1 MSDTTGMQESKSY
14 RTLVLCLLTLM
25 YVVSFI
31 DRQIIGILSPFIQKD
46 LGFTDTELGWLKGL
60 AFAFLY
66 AIAGI
71 PIAWLADRYSRKK
84 IITLALVAWSGFT
97 ALTGSV
103 SSFVHMFL
111 ARMGVGIGEAGG
123 SPPSHS
129 IISDLYPKEQRT
141 SALGVYSLGIP
152 IGIGFSYLLAGA
164 LVETLGWRGTLLFLG
179 AFGILLAAVLAFVIK
194 EPKRGQLDGKNLN
207 LKSVG
212 IGESIVTLAKI
223 PSWFAMC
230 MGIAWVSFGGYAVS
244 AWGVDYLMRF
254 KPEYLPE
261 EYGGEPVLFKWLM
274 FWYGVVHLFGY
285 GAGTY
290 FGALITEKLAKKN
303 ISFYGIMPGAVLLI
317 GVPALI
323 AAFWVQSIPA
333 HIFLITI
340 YLLSAGVYLG
350 PSFATAQTLAPI
362 NMRAMSTALF
372 FMILNI
378 IALGGGPTYVGM
390 LSERLME
397 THGNV
402 HSLRLA
408 MTTLIVPYI
417 LSIIAF
423 FWAAKTLPKD
433 WDDADKRN
441 KEMAAESET
450 VG

>member
-1 MSDTTGMQESKSY
+1 MSESPKMSESKRY

-31 DRQIIGILSPFIQKD
+31 DRQIIGILSPFIKED
-46 LGFTDTELGWLKGL
+46 LGFTDTQLGWLKGL

-84 IITLALVAWSGFT
+84 IITLALIAWSGFT
-97 ALTGSV
+97 ALTGAV
-103 SSFVHMFL
+103 SSFIYMFL

-129 IISDLYPKEQRT
+129 IISDLYPKEKRA
-141 SALGVYSLGIP
+141 SALGFYSLGIP

-164 LVETLGWRGTLLFLG
+164 LVESLGWRGTLIFLG
-179 AFGILLAAVLAFVIK
+179 GFGILLAIVLAIVVK
-194 EPKRGQLDGKNLN
+194 EPKRGQLDGEN
-207 LKSVG
+207 LKLKTVG
-212 IGESIVTLAKI
+212 IWESIVTLAKI

-244 AWGVDYLMRF
+244 AWGIDYILRF
-254 KPEYLPE
+254 KPEYLPPK
-261 EYGGEPVLFKWLM
+261 YGGEPGSFKWLM
-274 FWYGVVHLFGY
+274 FWFGMLHLFGY

-290 FGALITEKLAKKN
+290 FGALLTEKLAKRSV
-303 ISFYGIMPGAVLLI
+303 SFYGIMPGAVLLI

-323 AAFWVQSIPA
+323 AAFWVQSIIA
-333 HIFLITI
+333 HLFFVTI
-340 YLLSAGVYLG
+340 YLISAGFYLG

-378 IALGGGPTYVGM
+378 IALGGGPTFVGIM
-390 LSERLME
+390 SERLME

-408 MTTLIVPYI
+408 MSMLVVPYI
-417 LSIIAF
+417 LSVLAF
-423 FWAAKTLPKD
+423 CWAAKTLPKD
-433 WDDADKRN
+433 WDEADRRN
-441 KEMAAESET
+441 KEMAAQSET
-450 VG
+450 

>member
-1 MSDTTGMQESKSY
+1 MSEPKMAESKRY
-14 RTLVLCLLTLM
+14 RTLVLWLLTLM
-25 YVVSFI
+25 YVISFI
-31 DRQIIGILSPFIQKD
+31 DRQIIGILSPFIKED

-84 IITLALVAWSGFT
+84 IITIALIAWSGFT
-97 ALTGSV
+97 ALTGAV
-103 SSFVHMFL
+103 SSFMHMFL

-129 IISDLYPKEQRT
+129 IISDLYPKEQRA
-141 SALGVYSLGIP
+141 SALGFYSLGIP

-164 LVETLGWRGTLLFLG
+164 LVESLGWRGTLFFLG
-179 AFGILLAAVLAFVIK
+179 ASGIVLAAVLALIVK
-194 EPKRGQLDGKNLN
+194 EPKRGQLDGENIK

-244 AWGVDYLMRF
+244 AWGVDYIMRF
-254 KPEYLPE
+254 KPEYLPVK
-261 EYGGEPVLFKWLM
+261 YGGEPGQYGWLM
-274 FWYGVVHLFGY
+274 FWLGMIHLIGY
-285 GAGTY
+285 GIGTY
-290 FGALITEKLAKKN
+290 FGAVITEKLAKRS

-323 AAFWVQSIPA
+323 AAFWVDSIVLHLA
-333 HIFLITI
+333 LITV
-340 YLLSAGVYLG
+340 YLLAAGVYLG

-378 IALGGGPTYVGM
+378 IALGGGPTIVGM
-390 LSERLME
+390 ISERLMDA
-397 THGNV
+397 HGAT

-408 MTTLIVPYI
+408 ISTLIIPYT
-417 LSIIAF
+417 LSVAAF

-433 WDDADKRN
+433 WEEADRRN
-441 KEMAAESET
+441 KEMALNTSD
-450 VG
+450 

>member
-1 MSDTTGMQESKSY
+1 MTDPKMAESKRY
-14 RTLVLCLLTLM
+14 RTVVLCLLTFM
-25 YVVSFI
+25 YVMSFI
-31 DRQIIGILSPFIQKD
+31 DRQIIGVLSPFIKED
-46 LGFTDTELGWLKGL
+46 LGYSDTQLGWLKGL

-84 IITLALVAWSGFT
+84 IITISLIAWSGFT

-103 SSFVHMFL
+103 SSFMHMFL

-129 IISDLYPKEQRT
+129 IISDLYPKEKRA
-141 SALGVYSLGIP
+141 SALGFYSLGIP

-164 LVETLGWRGTLLFLG
+164 LVEKLGWRGTLIFLG
-179 AFGILLAAVLAFVIK
+179 GFGVALALVLALIIK
-194 EPKRGQLDGKNLN
+194 EPKRGQLDGENLQ
-207 LKSVG
+207 LKSVS
-212 IGESIVTLAKI
+212 IGESIITLAKI

-244 AWGVDYLMRF
+244 AWGVDYILRF
-254 KPEYLPE
+254 KPEYLPPA
-261 EYGGEPVLFKWLM
+261 YGGEPGRFKSLMVLFGLI
-274 FWYGVVHLFGY
+274 HLFGY

-323 AAFWVQSIPA
+323 AAFWVQSVPA
-333 HIFLITI
+333 HLALLTVYLI
-340 YLLSAGVYLG
+340 SAGVYLG

-378 IALGGGPTYVGM
+378 IALGGGPTFVGF

-397 THGNV
+397 QHGDV

-408 MTTLIVPYI
+408 ISTLVVPYI

-433 WDDADKRN
+433 WAEADKRN
-441 KEMAAESET
+441 KELAA
-450 VG
+450 G

>member
-1 MSDTTGMQESKSY
+1 MSEQPKMKESKSY
-14 RTLVLCLLTLM
+14 RTVVMLLLTLM
-25 YVVSFI
+25 YVISFI
-31 DRQIIGILSPFIQKD
+31 DRQIIGILSPFIKED
-46 LGFTDTELGWLKGL
+46 LGFTDTQLGWLKGL

-84 IITLALVAWSGFT
+84 IITVALISWSAFT
-97 ALTGSV
+97 ALTGAV
-103 SSFVHMFL
+103 SSFMHMFL

-129 IISDLYPKEQRT
+129 IISDLYPKEKRT

-164 LVETLGWRGTLLFLG
+164 LVEKLGWRGTLIFLG
-179 AFGILLAAVLAFVIK
+179 AFGILLAFVLAIVIK
-194 EPKRGQLDGKNLN
+194 EPRRGQQDGENLT
-207 LKSVG
+207 LKTVG
-212 IGESIVTLAKI
+212 IGESIASLVKI

-230 MGIAWVSFGGYAVS
+230 MGIAWVSFGGYAIS
-244 AWGVDYLMRF
+244 AWGIDYIMRF
-254 KPEYLPE
+254 KPEYLPVK
-261 EYGGEPVLFKWLM
+261 YGGEAGQFKWLM
-274 FWYGVVHLFGY
+274 FWLGMLHLFGY

-290 FGALITEKLAKKN
+290 FGALITEKLAKR
-303 ISFYGIMPGAVLLI
+303 SVSYYGIMPGAALLI
-317 GVPALI
+317 GVPAVI
-323 AAFWVQSIPA
+323 AAFWVQSVPA
-333 HIFLITI
+333 HLTLLTI
-340 YLLSAGVYLG
+340 YLVAAGVYLG

-378 IALGGGPTYVGM
+378 IALGGGPTFVGW

-402 HSLRLA
+402 HSLRLSI
-408 MTTLIVPYI
+408 TTLIVPYV
-417 LSIIAF
+417 LSILAF

-433 WDDADKRN
+433 WEEADRRN
-441 KEMAAESET
+441 KEMAAASET
-450 VG
+450 

>member
-1 MSDTTGMQESKSY
+1 MTEPKMAESKRY
-14 RTLVLCLLTLM
+14 RTLILCLLTLM
-25 YVVSFI
+25 YVMSFI
-31 DRQIIGILSPFIQKD
+31 DRQIIGVLSPFIKED
-46 LGFTDTELGWLKGL
+46 LGFTDSQLGWLKGL

-66 AIAGI
+66 AIVGI

-84 IITLALVAWSGFT
+84 IITISLIAWSGFT

-103 SSFVHMFL
+103 SSFTHMFL

-129 IISDLYPKEQRT
+129 IISDLYPKEKRA

-179 AFGILLAAVLAFVIK
+179 AFGIFLALILALVVK
-194 EPKRGQLDGKNLN
+194 EPKRGQLDGENIQ

-212 IGESIVTLAKI
+212 IVESIITLAKI

-244 AWGVDYLMRF
+244 AWGVDYILRF
-254 KPEYLPE
+254 KPEYLPPK
-261 EYGGEPVLFKWLM
+261 YGGEPGLFKWLM
-274 FWYGVVHLFGY
+274 SWLGIIHLFGY

-290 FGALITEKLAKKN
+290 FGAVITEKLAKKN
-303 ISFYGIMPGAVLLI
+303 ISFYGIMPGAVLLV

-323 AAFWVQSIPA
+323 AAFWVESITA
-333 HIFLITI
+333 HLALVTV

-378 IALGGGPTYVGM
+378 IALGGGPTFVGM

-397 THGNV
+397 QHGST

-408 MTTLIVPYI
+408 ISWLVVPYI
-417 LSIIAF
+417 LSVIAF

-433 WDDADKRN
+433 WAEADARN
-441 KEMAAESET
+441 KVMAE
-450 VG
+450 G

>member
-1 MSDTTGMQESKSY
+1 MSESPKMSESKRY

-31 DRQIIGILSPFIQKD
+31 DRQIIGILSPFIKED
-46 LGFTDTELGWLKGL
+46 LGFTDTQLGWLKGL

-84 IITLALVAWSGFT
+84 IITLALIAWSGFT
-97 ALTGSV
+97 ALTGAV
-103 SSFVHMFL
+103 SSFIYMFL

-129 IISDLYPKEQRT
+129 IISDLYPKEKRA
-141 SALGVYSLGIP
+141 SALGFYSLGIP

-164 LVETLGWRGTLLFLG
+164 LVESLGWRGTLIFLG
-179 AFGILLAAVLAFVIK
+179 GFGILLAIVLAIVVK
-194 EPKRGQLDGKNLN
+194 EPKRGQLDGEN
-207 LKSVG
+207 LKLKTVG
-212 IGESIVTLAKI
+212 IWESIVTLAKI

-244 AWGVDYLMRF
+244 AWGIDYILRF
-254 KPEYLPE
+254 KPEYLPPK
-261 EYGGEPVLFKWLM
+261 YGGEPGSFKWLM
-274 FWYGVVHLFGY
+274 FWFGMLHLFGY

-290 FGALITEKLAKKN
+290 FGALLTEKLAKRSV
-303 ISFYGIMPGAVLLI
+303 SFYGIMPGAVLLI

-323 AAFWVQSIPA
+323 AAFWVQSIIA
-333 HIFLITI
+333 HLFFVTI
-340 YLLSAGVYLG
+340 YLISAGFYLG

-378 IALGGGPTYVGM
+378 IALGGGPTFVGIM
-390 LSERLME
+390 SERLME

-408 MTTLIVPYI
+408 MSMLVVPYI
-417 LSIIAF
+417 LSVLAF

-433 WDDADKRN
+433 WDEADRRN
-441 KEMAAESET
+441 KEMAAQSET
-450 VG
+450 

>member
-1 MSDTTGMQESKSY
+1 MTEPKMAESKRY
-14 RTLVLCLLTLM
+14 RTLVLWLLTLM
-25 YVVSFI
+25 YVMSFI
-31 DRQIIGILSPFIQKD
+31 DRQIIGILSPFIKED
-46 LGFTDTELGWLKGL
+46 LGFNDTQLGWLKGL

-84 IITLALVAWSGFT
+84 IITLSLIAWSGFT

-103 SSFVHMFL
+103 SSFAHMFL

-129 IISDLYPKEQRT
+129 IISDLYPKEKRA
-141 SALGVYSLGIP
+141 SALGFYSLGIP

-164 LVETLGWRGTLLFLG
+164 LVETLGWRGTLIFLG
-179 AFGILLAAVLAFVIK
+179 AVGIGLALVLALIIK
-194 EPKRGQLDGKNLN
+194 EPKRGQLDGDNLQ

-212 IGESIVTLAKI
+212 IFESIVTLAKI

-244 AWGVDYLMRF
+244 AWGIDYIMRF
-254 KPEYLPE
+254 KPEYLPPK
-261 EYGGEPVLFKWLM
+261 YGGEPGLYKWLM
-274 FWYGVVHLFGY
+274 FWFGMIHLVGY

-290 FGALITEKLAKKN
+290 FGAVITEKLAKKN

-323 AAFWVQSIPA
+323 AAFWVDSIVL
-333 HIFLITI
+333 HLCLVTV

-350 PSFATAQTLAPI
+350 PSFAAAQTLAPI

-378 IALGGGPTYVGM
+378 IALGGGPTLVGW
-390 LSERLME
+390 LSSLLTEQHGE
-397 THGNV
+397 THA
-402 HSLRLA
+402 LRLA
-408 MTTLIVPYI
+408 ISTLVVPYI
-417 LSIIAF
+417 FSVIAF

-433 WDDADKRN
+433 WAEADARN
-441 KEMAAESET
+441 KEMAA
-450 VG
+450 G

>member
-1 MSDTTGMQESKSY
+1 MSESPKMSESKRY

-31 DRQIIGILSPFIQKD
+31 DRQIIGILSPFIKED
-46 LGFTDTELGWLKGL
+46 LGFTDTQLGWLKGL

-84 IITLALVAWSGFT
+84 IITLALIAWSGFT
-97 ALTGSV
+97 ALTGAV
-103 SSFVHMFL
+103 SSFIYMFL

-129 IISDLYPKEQRT
+129 IISDLYPKEKRA
-141 SALGVYSLGIP
+141 SALGFYSLGIP

-164 LVETLGWRGTLLFLG
+164 LVESLGWRGTLIFLG
-179 AFGILLAAVLAFVIK
+179 GFGILLAIVLAIVVK
-194 EPKRGQLDGKNLN
+194 EPKRGQLDGEN
-207 LKSVG
+207 LKLKTVG
-212 IGESIVTLAKI
+212 IWESIVTLAKI

-244 AWGVDYLMRF
+244 AWGIDYILRF
-254 KPEYLPE
+254 KPEYLPPK
-261 EYGGEPVLFKWLM
+261 YGGEPGSFKWLM
-274 FWYGVVHLFGY
+274 FWFGMLHLFGY

-290 FGALITEKLAKKN
+290 FGALLTEKLAKRSV
-303 ISFYGIMPGAVLLI
+303 SFYGIMPGAVLLI

-323 AAFWVQSIPA
+323 AAFWVQSIIA
-333 HIFLITI
+333 HLFFVTI
-340 YLLSAGVYLG
+340 YLISAGFYLG
-350 PSFATAQTLAPI
+350 PSFETAQTLAPI

-378 IALGGGPTYVGM
+378 IALGGGPTFVGIM
-390 LSERLME
+390 SERLME

-408 MTTLIVPYI
+408 MSMLVVPYI
-417 LSIIAF
+417 LSVLAF

-433 WDDADKRN
+433 WDEADRRN
-441 KEMAAESET
+441 KEMAAQSET
-450 VG
+450 